1 VALRFASGEITR
13 LVGGLTS
20 LLDRVVIDRTGITGR
35 FDIDL
40 PPWSNGLPP
49 VQRPLGPGQEPEAQ
63 PDPNGPSIFS
73 VLQALGLRLEATRG
87 PLEILIVDHV
97 ELPTAN

>member
-1 VALRFASGEITR
+1 VKTSSAETR
-13 LVGGLTS
+13 
-20 LLDRVVIDRTGITGR
+20 IEAGR

-40 PPWSNGLPP
+40 PPWSSGLPP
-49 VQRPLGPGQEPEAQ
+49 VQRLLAPGQEPEAQ

-73 VLQALGLRLEATRG
+73 VLQPLGLRLEATRG

-97 ELPTAN
+97 ELPTPN